1 MRYDSA
7 HDAILIVEDEAPL
20 REVETYMFEDAGYRV
35 FTAETADDAAHF
47 LREHDKINVLFTD
60 VNMPGSMSGTD
71 LAQYV
76 SQRWPQIGIVI
87 VSGQPLAD
95 NIPSDA
101 SFHYKPFEAQAVLRD
116 VRKLVAR
123 SRAQSRGGD
132 GGAV

>member
-7 HDAILIVEDEAPL
+7 HDAILIVEDEALL

-35 FTAETADDAAHF
+35 FKAETADDAAHF

-76 SQRWPQIGIVI
+76 SPTMATDRHRHSLGTAPGRQYPVGCEL
-87 VSGQPLAD
+87 SL
-95 NIPSDA
+95 
-101 SFHYKPFEAQAVLRD
+101 
-116 VRKLVAR
+116 
-123 SRAQSRGGD
+123 
-132 GGAV
+132 

>member
-7 HDAILIVEDEAPL
+7 HDAILIVEDEALL

-35 FTAETADDAAHF
+35 FTVETAHDAAHF

-60 VNMPGSMSGTD
+60 VNMPGPISETD

-76 SQRWPQIGIVI
+76 SKRWPRIGIVI
-87 VSGQPLAD
+87 VSGQLLAD
-95 NIPSDA
+95 NIPSGA
-101 SFHYKPFEAQAVLRD
+101 SFHYKPFEAQAVLHD
-116 VRKLVAR
+116 VRKLAAR

>member
-7 HDAILIVEDEAPL
+7 HDAILIVEDEALL

-76 SQRWPQIGIVI
+76 SQRWPHIGIVI

-95 NIPSDA
+95 NIPSGA
-101 SFHYKPFEAQAVLRD
+101 SFH
-116 VRKLVAR
+116 
-123 SRAQSRGGD
+123 
-132 GGAV
+132 